1 MPAETQ
7 ILIFLFPKGFSD
19 QKTENSMGA
28 HLKLTVAITGAS
40 GVIYGKRLLEE
51 LRNKKVET
59 HLVISKA
66 AEKIIAQE
74 LGTTKE
80 SFEKLANAVY
90 EVDDWSSPIVSGSF
104 KTDGMV
110 VVPCSMKTLAGIANG
125 FAENVI
131 LRAADVMLKEKR
143 KLVLVPRET
152 PLSAVHL
159 RNMLDLANQ
168 GVIIVPA
175 MPAFYH
181 KPKKVADLVDFV
193 VGRVLDVLDVEHSLY
208 QRWQDVPKSV

>member
-1 MPAETQ
+1 V
-7 ILIFLFPKGFSD
+7 
-19 QKTENSMGA
+19 
-28 HLKLTVAITGAS
+28 KLTVAVTGAS
-40 GVIYGKRLLEE
+40 GVVYAKRLLEE
-51 LRNKKVET
+51 LHTKKVET
-59 HLVISKA
+59 HLVISEA
-66 AEKIIAQE
+66 AEKIITQE

-80 SFEKLANAVY
+80 SFAKLASAVY
-90 EVDDWSSPIVSGSF
+90 RVDDWSSPIVSGSF

-110 VVPCSMKTLAGIANG
+110 IVPCSMKTLAGVACG

-152 PLSAVHL
+152 PLSTVHL

-181 KPKKVADLVDFV
+181 QPKSVEGLVDFV
-193 VGRVLDVLDVEHSLY
+193 VGRVLDVLGVEHSLY
-208 QRWQDVPKSV
+208 QRWQDVPKTV